1 MEMTMSNMQKPYSEY
16 VVAGDDAEKYAR
28 ESFTFR
34 RMKMWQVWTMTVI
47 VAAGV
52 VIAGIWAMV

>member
-1 MEMTMSNMQKPYSEY
+1 MSNMQKPYSEY
-16 VVAGDDAEKYAR
+16 VVAGDDEEKYAR